1 MARKTTLAWLR
12 VAATAASWVAA
23 AWLVQDAS
31 GPEIGGMIERYGE
44 RIELHLKSKA
54 EPAPLV
60 VPRERTPDEPI
71 HPWERVEV

>member
-1 MARKTTLAWLR
+1 M
-12 VAATAASWVAA
+12 SA

-54 EPAPLV
+54 DWMLCPEEQVTTRRPDGPA
-60 VPRERTPDEPI
+60 
-71 HPWERVEV
+71 